1 MTYADTDQEFL
12 LVEGEEEAPN
22 YPVAFGVTLTP
33 KVGGIIIGVLGI
45 AGAAYLLLN
54 AVQPTWQKYRELQ
67 QDIES
72 KKLQIKT
79 KEEIQQQ
86 IELKQAQLE
95 EAKDK
100 NRQVLSLFASE
111 QTLDTLLLDLNSF
124 VKDTNGNLKSF
135 TPVEPEPVVIN
146 DGSLGPLVNGKLKR
160 RSIDLELE
168 GSFQQLQSV
177 MRSFERLQALML
189 VNNFQSDVST
199 PQALV
204 INNGRVVL
212 GPQPTLKT
220 TFRLDALLPLT
231 EQEQEEA
238 EAAAESSKKKK

>member
-1 MTYADTDQEFL
+1 MTYADTEQDFL

-22 YPVAFGVTLTP
+22 YPVAFGITLTP

-54 AVQPTWQKYRELQ
+54 QVQPTWQKYQELR

-72 KKLQIKT
+72 KKLQIQT
-79 KEEIQQQ
+79 QEEIRQQ
-86 IELKQAQLE
+86 IEISQAELE

-100 NRQVLSLFASE
+100 NIQVLSLFASE
-111 QTLDTLLLDLNSF
+111 DTLDTLLLDLNSF

-135 TPVEPEPVVIN
+135 TPVEKEAVVIN
-146 DGSLGPLVNGKLKR
+146 DGSLGSLVNGKLKR

-177 MRSFERLQALML
+177 MRSFERLQSLLL
-189 VNNFQSDVST
+189 VKDFQSDVST
-199 PQALV
+199 PQTLV
-204 INNGRVVL
+204 INNGNVIL
-212 GPQPTLKT
+212 GDQATLKT

-231 EQEQEEA
+231 DQEQKEVVA
-238 EAAAESSKKKK
+238 EKSSQNKK

>member
-1 MTYADTDQEFL
+1 MTYADTEQDFL

-22 YPVAFGVTLTP
+22 YPVAFGITLTP

-54 AVQPTWQKYRELQ
+54 AVQPTWQKYQELRK
-67 QDIES
+67 DIES
-72 KKLQIKT
+72 KRLQIQT
-79 KEEIQQQ
+79 QEEIQQQ
-86 IELKQAQLE
+86 IEISQAELE

-100 NRQVLSLFASE
+100 NIQVLSLFASE
-111 QTLDTLLLDLNSF
+111 DTLDTLLLDLNSF

-135 TPVEPEPVVIN
+135 TPVEKEAVVIN
-146 DGSLGPLVNGKLKR
+146 DGSLGSLVNGKLKR

-177 MRSFERLQALML
+177 MRSFERLQSLLL
-189 VNNFQSDVST
+189 VKDFQSDVSI
-199 PQALV
+199 PQTLV
-204 INNGRVVL
+204 INNGNVIL
-212 GPQPTLKT
+212 GDQATLKT

-231 EQEQEEA
+231 DQEQKEVVTA
-238 EAAAESSKKKK
+238 EESSKNKK